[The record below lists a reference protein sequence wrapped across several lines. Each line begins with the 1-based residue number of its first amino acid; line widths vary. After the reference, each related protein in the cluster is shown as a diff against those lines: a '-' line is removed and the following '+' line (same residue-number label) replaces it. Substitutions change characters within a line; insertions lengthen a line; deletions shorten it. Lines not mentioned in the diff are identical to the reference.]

1 MTMQVGSTNNAAFA
15 GTPDPTT
22 QKVSTPSL
30 GQKDFMTLMIAQM
43 RNQNPMEPQDNTQF
57 IAQLATFQTLTA
69 MEEMTVALKA
79 LAQVSELASASS
91 LVGRTVSASVPQT
104 NDPETGMPRPNDEV
118 SGVVDRVTFG
128 KEGATVHIGNR
139 AVPADLVSEVR

>member
-1 MTMQVGSTNNAAFA
+1 MEIGTNYGQSMGDVTNPGSQNVKTAA
-15 GTPDPTT
+15 
-22 QKVSTPSL
+22 L

-57 IAQLATFQTLTA
+57 IAQLASFQTLTA
-69 MEEMTVALKA
+69 MEEMSTALKA

-91 LVGRTVSASVPQT
+91 LVGRTVSATVPQSA
-104 NDPETGMPRPNDEV
+104 DPESGMPRPDQQV
-118 SGVVDRVTFG
+118 SGVVDRITFG

-139 AVPADLVSEVR
+139 AVPAGLVLEVR

>member
-1 MTMQVGSTNNAAFA
+1 MEVGTNYSSKI

-57 IAQLATFQTLTA
+57 IAQLATFQTLSA

-91 LVGRTVSASVPQT
+91 LVGRTVSASVPQA
-104 NDPETGMPRPNDEV
+104 NDP
-118 SGVVDRVTFG
+118 
-128 KEGATVHIGNR
+128 
-139 AVPADLVSEVR
+139 

>member
-1 MTMQVGSTNNAAFA
+1 MTMQVGSANNAAF
-15 GTPDPTT
+15 GTPDPST

-91 LVGRTVSASVPQT
+91 LVGRTVSASVPQSA
-104 NDPETGMPRPNDEV
+104 DPETGMPRPNEEV
-118 SGVVDRVTFG
+118 SGTVDRVTFG
-128 KEGATVHIGNR
+128 AEGATVHVGNR
-139 AVPADLVSEVR
+139 AIPADLVSEVR

>member
-1 MTMQVGSTNNAAFA
+1 MEIGTNYGKSLGDIANPGSQSVKTSA
-15 GTPDPTT
+15 
-22 QKVSTPSL
+22 L

-57 IAQLATFQTLTA
+57 ITQLATFQTLTA
-69 MEEMTVALKA
+69 MEEMSTALKA

-91 LVGRTVSASVPQT
+91 LVGRTVSASVPQA
-104 NDPETGMPRPNDEV
+104 NDPETGMPRPNEDV

-128 KEGATVHIGNR
+128 ADGATVHIGNR
-139 AVPADLVSEVR
+139 AVPADLVLEVR

>member
-1 MTMQVGSTNNAAFA
+1 MQIGTNYGASPTGS
-15 GTPDPTT
+15 PDPAT
-22 QKVSTPSL
+22 QKVTSAGL

-43 RNQNPMEPQDNTQF
+43 RNQNPMDPQDNTQF
-57 IAQLATFQTLTA
+57 IAQLASFQTLSA
-69 MEEMTVALKA
+69 MEEMSTALKA

-104 NDPETGMPRPNDEV
+104 ADPVSGMPRAKEAV

-128 KEGATVHIGNR
+128 PDGATVHIGNR
-139 AVPADLVSEVR
+139 AVPAGLVDEVR